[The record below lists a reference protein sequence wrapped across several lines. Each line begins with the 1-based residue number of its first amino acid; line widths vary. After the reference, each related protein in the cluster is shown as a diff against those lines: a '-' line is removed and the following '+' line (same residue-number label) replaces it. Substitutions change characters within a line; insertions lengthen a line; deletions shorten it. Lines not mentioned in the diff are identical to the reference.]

1 MATTIL
7 SSLIVILYL
16 MCVIVVAACLF
27 TRSRFSPEVFEGR
40 FSVKA
45 QVIII
50 LGAISVYGTAAGP
63 GVNGAFLNVCGPG
76 PMPAGLKG
84 DFTVCSCV
92 PATVLAGLFGGL
104 FWLVRSQGMDSKAMM
119 AKILDEVKAFCGDH
133 PRSDDITLTS
143 TRTE

>member
-7 SSLIVILYL
+7 SSPIITLYL
-16 MCVIVVAACLF
+16 MCVIVVAACLL
-27 TRSRFSPEVFEGR
+27 TRSRFFPEVFEGR
-40 FSVKA
+40 FSAKA
-45 QVIII
+45 QVII
-50 LGAISVYGTAAGP
+50 LGALLVYGTESGS
-63 GVNGAFLNVCGPG
+63 GVNGAFFNVCGPG
-76 PMPAGLKG
+76 PMPAGLLA

-104 FWLVRSQGMDSKAMM
+104 FRFVRLQGMDSKTMM

-143 TRTE
+143 IRTE

>member
-7 SSLIVILYL
+7 SSPIITLYL
-16 MCVIVVAACLF
+16 MCVIVVAACLL
-27 TRSRFSPEVFEGR
+27 TRSRFFPEVFECR
-40 FSVKA
+40 SSVKA

-50 LGAISVYGTAAGP
+50 LGALLVYGTEAGS
-63 GVNGAFLNVCGPG
+63 GVNGAFFNVCGPG
-76 PMPAGLKG
+76 PMPAGLPA

-104 FWLVRSQGMDSKAMM
+104 FWLARSQGMDSKTMM
-119 AKILDEVKAFCGDH
+119 AKILDKVKAFCGDH

-143 TRTE
+143 IRTE